1 MKWCQRICQTNL
13 VPRFLQ
19 YVVWKLSRTQ
29 ETISKLFVS
38 SPSLP
43 LSFLSPPLLPL
54 SSSPSSLLLP
64 FLSPPLPFFL
74 SFLQPSPVAPGGSG
88 GTSGPPT
95 SGQPSFKLSVPESL
109 DRVKEEFSYLQAQ
122 TTKWVKV
129 FVIKFE
135 YNALLMRVKGVLLMW

>member
-1 MKWCQRICQTNL
+1 MGWNDVREFVKLISFPGSCSMWCENWAEPKKQSPN
-13 VPRFLQ
+13 FL
-19 YVVWKLSRTQ
+19 
-29 ETISKLFVS
+29 F
-38 SPSLP
+38 PPLP
-43 LSFLSPPLLPL
+43 FLSPPLLPL

-74 SFLQPSPVAPGGSG
+74 SSLQPSPVAPGGSG